1 MPDEPVPIRRAV
13 VGCLVIALLGFG
25 LAALVRPLIFSVA
38 PPRDDSVVIVAQAP
52 EIVDGPILREILLSR
67 AYGWDGEVDAGDG
80 RVRLRLVLSPLTAGT
95 ATAVAATSPLDSA
108 CPIEIGADRL
118 VDCEG
123 REWTY
128 AGLPLDPADPP
139 LQRFATEIDAGSVFV
154 DFTRTV
160 DG

>member
-1 MPDEPVPIRRAV
+1 MPDEPVPVRRAV

-52 EIVDGPILREILLSR
+52 EIVDGPILRDVILSR
-67 AYGWDGEVDAGDG
+67 SYGWDGEVDAGDG
-80 RVRLRLVLSPLTAGT
+80 RVRLPIVLSALTAGT
-95 ATAVAATSPLDSA
+95 ATAVAGTSPVAEDCA
-108 CPIEIGADRL
+108 IEIGADRL
-118 VDCEG
+118 VDCDG
-123 REWTY
+123 RAWTY
-128 AGLPLDPADPP
+128 AGLPIDATDPP
-139 LQRFATEIDAGSVFV
+139 LQRFPVEVDAGSVFV